1 MVYFYPQEILR
12 ELSMTASV
20 IVSARM
26 RLITTSCN
34 SLNKTIPV
42 LPPCQKRC
50 DALVVLGCHLVWS
63 NVWALEWALC
73 RSPAWSPAGRC
84 VRDRSTAVVKV
95 LLTEQLCP

>member
-1 MVYFYPQEILR
+1 MLFQFRGELTLESVSGERRAADAIGLLR
-12 ELSMTASV
+12 V
-20 IVSARM
+20 GHHQ
-26 RLITTSCN
+26 SCHQN
-34 SLNKTIPV
+34 KSLNIKG
-42 LPPCQKRC
+42 
-50 DALVVLGCHLVWS
+50 DALVVLGCHRVWS